1 MKQAAL
7 VILIGLLA
15 LAGGIALR
23 YSLYPSPST
32 EASPLPAFALPDLA
46 GKTHPIAE
54 WQGTIRV
61 INFWASWCSS
71 CREEMPDL
79 VAVQEQYKAQGVQV
93 IGIAVEDRDPA
104 ATYLESIKV
113 NYPMLIAGDQG
124 MALSAQLGNLA
135 EAIPFTVVVDRRGV
149 IRNRYL
155 GKFSKPKLAKI
166 IDSMIGQK

>member
-1 MKQAAL
+1 
-7 VILIGLLA
+7 
-15 LAGGIALR
+15 
-23 YSLYPSPST
+23 
-32 EASPLPAFALPDLA
+32 
-46 GKTHPIAE
+46 
-54 WQGTIRV
+54 
-61 INFWASWCSS
+61 
-71 CREEMPDL
+71 MPDL